1 MKNRMVLT
9 TQFKNILDVN
19 LYNFDSTL
27 LITAV
32 SVYVGDLKKK
42 TDNIN

>member
-1 MKNRMVLT
+1 MLLT
-9 TQFKNILDVN
+9 TEFKNILDVN

-27 LITAV
+27 LITTV